1 MKILFAINSIDK
13 GGAETHLVNLI
24 SGLLE
29 KRINVSIFYTKK
41 DNQFFKKKL
50 ETLNVKIFKKKE
62 NINLNVV
69 NFFLDFFYLRKL
81 ILQLNPN
88 IIHVHLPYM
97 ELLTFLVLKTL
108 KKKYKF
114 IITKHVDSSLFDGS
128 NRQQECFIGSFIGN
142 LIYSRA
148 KKIIAISQAVKKY
161 VIDNYNNINVKN
173 IAVIRYGIEYKI
185 LSSYTK
191 TLNIFKKKYNLQGH
205 YVLGVAARLVRQKSI
220 DFLIKSFSEY
230 NKNFNPKS
238 KLLIAGKGPLK
249 IELEELV
256 ASLNLKKSVKFLGFQ
271 SDINTFY
278 RSIDVFC
285 LTSSYE
291 GLGLAILE
299 ALACKKPIITSNCSA
314 MPEIIKQNKNGLLVD
329 HLNIGQLVKAIQ
341 ALEDPKLRN
350 KISFNSNKLL
360 KKKFSLP
367 LMIKKTIRI
376 YNSN

>member
-1 MKILFAINSIDK
+1 MKILFTITSIDK
-13 GGAETHLVNLI
+13 GGAETHLVNLV
-24 SGLLE
+24 SVLVE
-29 KRINVSIFYTKK
+29 KKINVSMFYTKN
-41 DNQFFKKKL
+41 DNEFFKKKL
-50 ETLNVKIFKKKE
+50 DTLNVKIFKKKN
-62 NINLNVV
+62 NINLNII
-69 NFFLDFFYLRKL
+69 NFFLDFLYLRKL
-81 ILQLNPN
+81 ILRINPN
-88 IIHVHLPYM
+88 IIHAHLPYM
-97 ELLTFLVLKTL
+97 ELLTFFVLLTL
-108 KKKYKF
+108 NKKYKF
-114 IITKHVDSSLFDGS
+114 IITKHIDSSLLNGS
-128 NRQQECFIGSFIGN
+128 NRQQESFIGSFIGN
-142 LIYSRA
+142 LIYSRT

-173 IAVIRYGIEYKI
+173 IAVIRYGIERKI
-185 LSSYTK
+185 LSNSRK
-191 TLNIFKKKYNLQGH
+191 TLNKFKKKYNLQGY

-230 NKNFNPKS
+230 NKNINPKS

-249 IELEELV
+249 KELEELV

-285 LTSSYE
+285 LTSGYE

-299 ALACKKPIITSNCSA
+299 ALVCKKPIITSNCSA

-329 HLNIGQLVKAIQ
+329 HLNTRQLVKAIQ

-350 KISFNSNKLL
+350 KISFNSAKLL

-367 LMIKKTIRI
+367 LMMKKTIRI

>member
-29 KRINVSIFYTKK
+29 KRINLSIFYTKK
-41 DNQFFKKKL
+41 DNEFFKKKL

-69 NFFLDFFYLRKL
+69 NFFLDFLYLRKL

-128 NRQQECFIGSFIGN
+128 NRQHESFIGSFIGN

-161 VIDNYNNINVKN
+161 VIDNYNNINAKN

-185 LSSYTK
+185 LSSSTK
-191 TLNIFKKKYNLQGH
+191 TLNIFKKKHNLQGY
-205 YVLGVAARLVRQKSI
+205 YVLGVAARLVGQKSI
-220 DFLIKSFSEY
+220 DFLIKSFGEY

-249 IELEELV
+249 KELEQLV

-278 RSIDVFC
+278 KSIDVFC
-285 LTSSYE
+285 
-291 GLGLAILE
+291 
-299 ALACKKPIITSNCSA
+299 
-314 MPEIIKQNKNGLLVD
+314 
-329 HLNIGQLVKAIQ
+329 
-341 ALEDPKLRN
+341 
-350 KISFNSNKLL
+350 
-360 KKKFSLP
+360 
-367 LMIKKTIRI
+367 
-376 YNSN
+376 

>member
-1 MKILFAINSIDK
+1 MKILFAITSIDK
-13 GGAETHLVNLI
+13 GGAETHLVNLV

-29 KRINVSIFYTKK
+29 KRINVSIFYTRN
-41 DNQFFKKKL
+41 DNEFFKKKL
-50 ETLNVKIFKKKE
+50 ETLNVKIFKKKH

-69 NFFLDFFYLRKL
+69 NFFFDFLHLRKL
-81 ILQLNPN
+81 ILQVNPN

-114 IITKHVDSSLFDGS
+114 IITKHVDSSLLNGS
-128 NRQQECFIGSFIGN
+128 HRQQESFIGLFLGE

-161 VIDNYNNINVKN
+161 IIYNYNNINVKN
-173 IAVIRYGIEYKI
+173 IAVIRYGIESKI
-185 LSSYTK
+185 LSNSKK
-191 TLNIFKKKYNLQGH
+191 TLNIFKKKYNLQGY

-220 DFLIKSFSEY
+220 DFLIKGFSEY

-249 IELEELV
+249 KELEELV

-329 HLNIGQLVKAIQ
+329 HLNIRQLVKAIQ

-350 KISFNSNKLL
+350 KFSFNSTRLL
-360 KKKFSLP
+360 KEKFSLP
-367 LMIKKTIRI
+367 LMIKKTITI